1 MVKVKMLRRDSQTSG
16 KSGNCGGG
24 ALEGLLRQFSADKKK
39 NVIAV
44 CLIAV
49 MIVMWLKV
57 FTKKGPETAAAAT
70 PEQILAVEDKD
81 FDKSEQAIVFKEPP
95 KISGRNDALKRDFF
109 TVESWQDFASGR
121 TSGAGKAGLSI
132 TGGGEGELGRIAKKI
147 ELVAVEI
154 GARRRAFIN
163 DELLSVGDRF
173 YVTDG
178 GDKYE
183 CEVTGIEEDVV
194 LIRCEEKVI
203 SLKLSDVR

>member
-1 MVKVKMLRRDSQTSG
+1 MVKVKMQTRDSQTSG
-16 KSGNCGGG
+16 KRGNCVGG
-24 ALEGLLRQFSADKKK
+24 ALEGLRRQFSADRKKT
-39 NVIAV
+39 VIAV

-57 FTKKGPETAAAAT
+57 FTKKGPKTAAAAMT
-70 PEQILAVEDKD
+70 EQVLAVEDKQT
-81 FDKSEQAIVFKEPP
+81 DKTEQAIVFKELP
-95 KISGRNDALKRDFF
+95 KISGRNDALTRDFF
-109 TVESWQDFASGR
+109 AVESWQKFTSGR
-121 TSGAGKAGLSI
+121 TSGAGKADLSI
-132 TGGGEGELGRIAKKI
+132 TGGEGELGRIARKL

-154 GARRRAFIN
+154 GASRRAFIN

-194 LIRCEEKVI
+194 LIRCKEKVI